1 MKTKLNIFAKIKASL
16 QLIEAIR
23 QANKEHAS
31 TGNRYYVMPTSGT
44 SGSLIIMDRVNFRK
58 LKQKHYISYKATQMN
73 LEAECFYCTPYRNG
87 MGELSPMAKSLK
99 RESYYSWVAAVRQLR
114 KAEKS
119 KRKAKKQ

>member
-1 MKTKLNIFAKIKASL
+1 MARRQHQMCIGDR
-16 QLIEAIR
+16 IEAVR

-44 SGSLIIMDRVNFRK
+44 SGNLVIMDRANFRK
-58 LKQKHYISYKATQMN
+58 LKQKHYISHKATQMN

>member
-1 MKTKLNIFAKIKASL
+1 
-16 QLIEAIR
+16 
-23 QANKEHAS
+23 
-31 TGNRYYVMPTSGT
+31 
-44 SGSLIIMDRVNFRK
+44 
-58 LKQKHYISYKATQMN
+58 MN